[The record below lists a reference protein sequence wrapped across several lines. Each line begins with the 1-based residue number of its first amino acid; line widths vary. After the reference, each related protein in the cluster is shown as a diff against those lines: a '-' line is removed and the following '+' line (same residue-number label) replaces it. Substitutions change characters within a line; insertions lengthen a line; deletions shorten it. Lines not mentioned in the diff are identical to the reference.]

1 MKVLA
6 LVICVPSAFG
16 EEGSG
21 QKPFRHPTRRLDN
34 LDGKF
39 DVLIDSYF
47 TDRNNAGWGSRM
59 RGRFGRIT
67 QKLRDDFAKKN
78 EMCNLLENA
87 DDEDDEDDDQIAV
100 R

>member
-1 MKVLA
+1 MKVLP
-6 LVICVPSAFG
+6 LVIWMPSAFG

-21 QKPFRHPTRRLDN
+21 QKPFRHPTKRLDN

-39 DVLIDSYF
+39 DALVDAHF
-47 TDRNNAGWGSRM
+47 AGKTNAGWGNRM
-59 RGRFGRIT
+59 RDRFGRIT

-78 EMCNLLENA
+78 EMCNLLDNGG
-87 DDEDDEDDDQIAV
+87 DEDEEDEDQIAV